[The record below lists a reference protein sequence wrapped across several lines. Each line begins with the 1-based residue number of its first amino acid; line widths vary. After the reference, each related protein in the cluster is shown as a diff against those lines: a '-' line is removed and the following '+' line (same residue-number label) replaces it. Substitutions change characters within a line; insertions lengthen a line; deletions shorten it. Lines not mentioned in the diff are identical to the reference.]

1 MNTAVILAAGKGTR
15 MNMSINKL
23 YLNIKGK
30 PLLARTLDVFF
41 ACSSIHEIVLV
52 IREDEDELCREK
64 IICNMKN
71 NKPLKLVIGGK
82 ERQDSVYNGI
92 KSADQGS
99 ELILI
104 HDGARP
110 FVTQAMIEESIR
122 EAKIYKAVAVGM
134 PVKDTIKRVGGNGVI
149 VNTPDRSGLWIA
161 QTPQTF
167 ARNTIV
173 QAYELSYR
181 DKAVATD
188 DAMLVERMG
197 LRVRMIRG
205 SYDNIKITTPE
216 DMALAEEI
224 LESGRVGNV

>member
-23 YLNIKGK
+23 YLNIKGR

-52 IREDEDELCREK
+52 IGEDEEELCREK
-64 IICNMKN
+64 IICNMEH

-92 KSADQGS
+92 KSADKGS

-110 FVTQAMIEESIR
+110 FVTQAMIEESIK
-122 EAKIYKAVAVGM
+122 EAKLHKAVAVGM
-134 PVKDTIKRVGGNGVI
+134 PVKDTIKQVDGNGFI
-149 VNTPDRSGLWIA
+149 LNTPDRSGLWIA

-167 ARNTIV
+167 TLDTIV

-181 DKAVATD
+181 EKAAATD

-197 LRVRMIRG
+197 LRVRMIKG

>member
-1 MNTAVILAAGKGTR
+1 
-15 MNMSINKL
+15 
-23 YLNIKGK
+23 
-30 PLLARTLDVFF
+30 
-41 ACSSIHEIVLV
+41 
-52 IREDEDELCREK
+52 
-64 IICNMKN
+64 
-71 NKPLKLVIGGK
+71 
-82 ERQDSVYNGI
+82 
-92 KSADQGS
+92 
-99 ELILI
+99 
-104 HDGARP
+104 
-110 FVTQAMIEESIR
+110 
-122 EAKIYKAVAVGM
+122 VGM
-134 PVKDTIKRVGGNGVI
+134 PVKDTIKRVGGNGFI
-149 VNTPDRSGLWIA
+149 LNTPDRSGLWIA